1 MTNHHPAPN
10 PSGGPA
16 PTPKQQA
23 YIRRLALD
31 RGISF
36 TPPRTKRE
44 ATRLI
49 DELRQRRPDSRS
61 ARRRETRQV
70 QADMAQRP
78 GDATRIRRDEATGHG
93 SSATWNTDRPATP
106 APTGERR
113 TNPPVEIARYK
124 LATGERVI
132 QGQRILGVVRLIDV
146 PAIGTGRRYLIE
158 RELSCRAEV
167 AAVVSD
173 YLQQAHELQAI
184 PADPATRQPEASS

>member
-10 PSGGPA
+10 PPGGPA

-36 TPPRTKRE
+36 TPPKTKRE

-49 DELRQRRPDSRS
+49 DELRRRRPDS
-61 ARRRETRQV
+61 AADRRWETRQV

-78 GDATRIRRDEATGHG
+78 GDATQVRRDETTGHG
-93 SSATWNTDRPATP
+93 SSATWNTDRPETHATG
-106 APTGERR
+106 GERR
-113 TNPPVEIARYK
+113 TNPPVEIARYQ
-124 LATGERVI
+124 LSDGERVI
-132 QGQRILGVVRLIDV
+132 QGQRILGVVRLIDI
-146 PAIGTGRRYLIE
+146 PASGAGRRFLIE
-158 RELSCRAEV
+158 RELTCRAEV

-173 YLQQAHELQAI
+173 YLAQAHELQAI
-184 PADPATRQPEASS
+184 PADPAPREPEERS